1 MIRREGD
8 LMKRGI
14 LCKILILVLIIMMIS
29 TLFACGK
36 KKDPGED
43 LIGTWYY
50 VNGND
55 KTTRVF
61 ITFRDNDEMKIGL
74 EDSGLSVNTEEWNEL
89 LSGIFGDITDL
100 INKTGINLDITAE
113 DIAETLSGLLALT
126 YEVKSDE
133 EVRITVTALKLI
145 SIHHT
150 SQYSFK
156 KNGDLVLNGIV
167 FRKK

>member
-1 MIRREGD
+1 
-8 LMKRGI
+8 MKRSI
-14 LCKILILVLIIMMIS
+14 LFKAFTLVVITIMVS

-36 KKDPGED
+36 KKEPGEN
-43 LIGTWYY
+43 LYGTWYY

-55 KTTRVF
+55 QTTRVY
-61 ITFRDNDEMKIGL
+61 ITFGDNDEMKIGL
-74 EDSGLSVNTEEWNEL
+74 EEDGISVNTEEWNEL

-100 INKTGINLDITAE
+100 IGKTGINLDITAA
-113 DIAETLSGLLALT
+113 DIAETLSGLLTLT
-126 YEVKSDE
+126 YEVKNEE

-167 FRKK
+167 FRKE

>member
-1 MIRREGD
+1 
-8 LMKRGI
+8 MKRSI
-14 LCKILILVLIIMMIS
+14 LFKAFTLVVIIIMVS

-36 KKDPGED
+36 KKEPGEN
-43 LIGTWYY
+43 LYGTWYY

-55 KTTRVF
+55 QTTRVY
-61 ITFRDNDEMKIGL
+61 ITFGDNDEMKIGL
-74 EDSGLSVNTEEWNEL
+74 EEGGLSVNTEEWNEL

-100 INKTGINLDITAE
+100 IGKTGINLDITAA
-113 DIAETLSGLLALT
+113 DIAETLSGLLTLT
-126 YEVKSDE
+126 YEVKNEE